1 MPELHNLY
9 PGDEL
14 SLKNYP
20 NLKQII
26 QLGHT
31 SIRGVIK
38 FKDSM
43 VYANP
48 QLSNYEIPE
57 NSASDVVFQAYA
69 NGKQVSSLTSG
80 DLVNHSQRLWNT
92 VFNKSGEQ
100 PVFISLDLETP
111 LGLASFI
118 ANNANFQKVYIPSSF
133 NMSKILHSLKTQE
146 SNLIVCD
153 QELFQLEPPSSKQAE
168 YAELTSSVNRVVVAS
183 SKKVTGSSLF
193 KSVESTNIDPFSLQ

>member
-38 FKDSM
+38 FKDAM

-48 QLSNYEIPE
+48 KFSNYEIPE
-57 NSASDVVFQAYA
+57 NSASDLAFQTYQ
-69 NGKQVSSLTSG
+69 NGKQVASLTSG
-80 DLVNHSQRLWNT
+80 DLVSQ
-92 VFNKSGEQ
+92 S
-100 PVFISLDLETP
+100 
-111 LGLASFI
+111 
-118 ANNANFQKVYIPSSF
+118 
-133 NMSKILHSLKTQE
+133 
-146 SNLIVCD
+146 
-153 QELFQLEPPSSKQAE
+153 
-168 YAELTSSVNRVVVAS
+168 
-183 SKKVTGSSLF
+183 
-193 KSVESTNIDPFSLQ
+193 